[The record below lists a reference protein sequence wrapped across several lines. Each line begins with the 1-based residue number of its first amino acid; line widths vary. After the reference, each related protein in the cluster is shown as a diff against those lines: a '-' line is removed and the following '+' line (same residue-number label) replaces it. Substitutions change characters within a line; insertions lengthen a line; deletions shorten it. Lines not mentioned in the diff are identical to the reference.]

1 LLGIVYQKEDL
12 KFACMFVFK
21 VYQVSRS
28 QLDGAYGQDFDT
40 PSRFEFSAAAAAT
53 EIVMLSRRPVGRNNR
68 IQENVHSIIS

>member
-1 LLGIVYQKEDL
+1 LLGIIYQKEDL

-21 VYQVSRS
+21 VYQDSRF

-40 PSRFEFSAAAAAT
+40 PSRFEFSAAAAT